1 MVNVKD
7 IGIKKVK
14 KMAKKVVKTYKLTDL
29 TIGSKVFVVHKQ
41 QAFAKKPGGKVNQG
55 RIVSFVNKS
64 GEVEPEF
71 RLVGQPAGSSNL
83 SIENYVVFTD
93 IKQAVNAIKS

>member
-1 MVNVKD
+1 
-7 IGIKKVK
+7 
-14 KMAKKVVKTYKLTDL
+14 MAKKVIKTYKLADL

-71 RLVGQPAGSSNL
+71 RLVGQPTGSSNL
-83 SIENYVVFTD
+83 SVENYVVFTD